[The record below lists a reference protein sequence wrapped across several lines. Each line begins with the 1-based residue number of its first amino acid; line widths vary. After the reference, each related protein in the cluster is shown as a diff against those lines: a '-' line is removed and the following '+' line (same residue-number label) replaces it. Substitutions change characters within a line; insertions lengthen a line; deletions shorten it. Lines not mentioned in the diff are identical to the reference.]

1 MTNEQVDAIILTISE
16 GFQQVADAIEN
27 SAISER
33 RIYDIVYALEAIQNK
48 LVDINQTMRDA
59 Q

>member
-1 MTNEQVDAIILTISE
+1 MTNEQADAIIHTISE
-16 GFQQVADAIEN
+16 GFQQVTEAIEL
-27 SAISER
+27 SAISEQ

-48 LVDINQTMRDA
+48 LANINETMRDA

>member
-1 MTNEQVDAIILTISE
+1 MTNEQSVAIIHTISE
-16 GFQQVADAIEN
+16 GFQKVADAIEN
-27 SAISER
+27 SAISEKQL
-33 RIYDIVYALEAIQNK
+33 YDIVYALEMIHDK